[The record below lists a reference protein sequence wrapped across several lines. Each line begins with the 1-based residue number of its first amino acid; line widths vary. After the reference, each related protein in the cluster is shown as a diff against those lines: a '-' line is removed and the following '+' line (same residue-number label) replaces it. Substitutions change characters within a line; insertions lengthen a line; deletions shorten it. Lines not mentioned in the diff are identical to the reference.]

1 MNKVVY
7 LDTRRR
13 RTLPMAPAAGSSGI
27 EGAVAPRA
35 IRVSIVMV
43 SFHTGPAL
51 DEAIDAVLAQDIELE
66 LIVVDNGNP
75 EEVTAA
81 LKARSLADS
90 RIGVLTGHGNVGFAA
105 ACNMGAKEASGEY
118 LLLLNPDCVLQRD
131 ALIDLIRLTEGA
143 ACPWVA
149 GCRIVNPDGTDQRGS
164 RRELPT
170 P

>member
-1 MNKVVY
+1 
-7 LDTRRR
+7 
-13 RTLPMAPAAGSSGI
+13 
-27 EGAVAPRA
+27 
-35 IRVSIVMV
+35 
-43 SFHTGPAL
+43 
-51 DEAIDAVLAQDIELE
+51 
-66 LIVVDNGNP
+66 
-75 EEVTAA
+75 
-81 LKARSLADS
+81 
-90 RIGVLTGHGNVGFAA
+90 VLTGHGNVGFAA